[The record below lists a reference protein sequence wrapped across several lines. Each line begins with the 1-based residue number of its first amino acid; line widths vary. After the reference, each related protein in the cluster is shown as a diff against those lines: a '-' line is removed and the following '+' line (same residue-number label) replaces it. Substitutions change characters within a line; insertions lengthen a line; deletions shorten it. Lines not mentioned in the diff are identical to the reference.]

1 MAQDDAS
8 TNSVPYTLSS
18 FSTRCGYTASF
29 CVASPGSKI
38 YSAVANGSDP
48 QQLTS
53 DYGNKNGTSMA
64 TPHVT
69 GAVAVLLQRFPY
81 LSTAQIADV
90 LKTTATDMGAPGI
103 DALYGWG

>member
-1 MAQDDAS
+1 
-8 TNSVPYTLSS
+8 SS
-18 FSTRCGYTASF
+18 RCGYTASF
-29 CVASPGSKI
+29 CVSSPGSKI
-38 YSAVANGSDP
+38 YSTVANGSDP
-48 QQLTS
+48 ANLVS

-81 LSTAQIADV
+81 MTSAQIADV

-103 DALYGWG
+103 

>member
-1 MAQDDAS
+1 
-8 TNSVPYTLSS
+8 
-18 FSTRCGYTASF
+18 
-29 CVASPGSKI
+29 
-38 YSAVANGSDP
+38 
-48 QQLTS
+48 
-53 DYGNKNGTSMA
+53 MA

-81 LSTAQIADV
+81 MTSAQIADV